1 VERQGLKQ
9 IQPRMIDLTKIEGN
23 EDFPYPNRRVTI
35 SPEDQ
40 IESVYSVLEAKIQ
53 NMSLEELVIAS
64 NECVIDVRFVGFLS
78 IRRR

>member
-1 VERQGLKQ
+1 MKQ

>member
-1 VERQGLKQ
+1 
-9 IQPRMIDLTKIEGN
+9 MIDLTKIEGN

>member
-9 IQPRMIDLTKIEGN
+9 IQLRTIDLTKNEGN
-23 EDFPYPNRRVTI
+23 EDFSYPNRRVTI

-40 IESVYSVLEAKIQ
+40 IESVYSVLEAKIR

-64 NECVIDVRFVGFLS
+64 NECVINVRFAGFLS

>member
-1 VERQGLKQ
+1 MERQGLKQ
-9 IQPRMIDLTKIEGN
+9 IQPRTIDLIKIEGN